1 MYESEA
7 WWIGGG
13 KEGLFN
19 KFSWKNNYPY
29 KKKKEIGSLT
39 HTMIKINHREIK
51 DLKIKSKKFKLL
63 VANMDKYV
71 SGFWLVKEFLRH
83 RKY

>member
-1 MYESEA
+1 MKVKHGGSV
-7 WWIGGG
+7 GG
-13 KEGLFN
+13 KRDYSINSAG
-19 KFSWKNNYPY
+19 KIIIHI
-29 KKKKEIGSLT
+29 KKKEIGSLT